1 MMIPPQR
8 RRKAGARDPALVVAD
23 SHFPAVRQ
31 RVAAQV
37 PRLVPSDDAEALRWI
52 EAVSEFDAP
61 EFDAA
66 DLAIGLA
73 D

>member
-23 SHFPAVRQ
+23 AHPPAVRQ
-31 RVAAQV
+31 RESAQAAH
-37 PRLVPSDDAEALRWI
+37 LVPSDEAEALRWI
-52 EAVSEFDAP
+52 EAVSEFDAS
-61 EFDAA
+61 